1 MRTITVTLLALA
13 AVLVAGPGEAA
24 PPRTLIYEGSLRTE
38 DGQPV
43 AGIYW
48 MRFSLRR
55 TQDSTA
61 ELWSEQTYVAVDAGR
76 FVVELGKRKAFPPAL
91 ELGGLWLTVV
101 NDGLLLMRSPVDPAW
116 ISGGGAGARGQGC
129 ESCRRATLADNA
141 TKFTG
146 LDMDQLKAVLA
157 RSLGPGGKR
166 RLTSHAGTSD
176 GDTFTLECP
185 PGHVLTGLEGTA
197 ADGLRSLRLICR
209 PMEAR

>member
-1 MRTITVTLLALA
+1 MRTITVTILLLAMG
-13 AVLVAGPGEAA
+13 LVGRAGEAA

-55 TQDSTA
+55 SADADA

-101 NDGLLLMRSPVDPAW
+101 NDGMLLMRSAVDPAW
-116 ISGGGAGARGQGC
+116 ISGGAAGPRGAGC
-129 ESCRRATLADNA
+129 ETCRRATLSDNA
-141 TKFTG
+141 TKFSG
-146 LDMDQLKAVLA
+146 LDLDQLKAVLA

-166 RLTSHAGTSD
+166 RLTSVAGSTD
-176 GDTFTLECP
+176 GETFTLECP